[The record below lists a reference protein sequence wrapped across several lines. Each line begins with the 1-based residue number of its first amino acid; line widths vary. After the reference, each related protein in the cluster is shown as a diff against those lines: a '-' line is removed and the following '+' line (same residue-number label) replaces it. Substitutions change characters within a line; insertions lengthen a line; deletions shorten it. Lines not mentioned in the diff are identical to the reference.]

1 MPPKVS
7 CPGLDPAVGCQV
19 PGSVPCSP
27 PLVDSHFPESQLGS
41 NQHWRRGRARFR
53 QPESLCFAVCL
64 LARLLHW
71 LADLLLLARSACL
84 ACRRPLPL
92 LRPVLTTFHLTTTT
106 ACTTTPHPPTG
117 STGHRVRTADSAIV
131 NPRRRRQPSAS
142 PSTSPIATYLPYL
155 PDLPTPTYRPTT
167 FSRCPAPTLFGPT
180 ACLPACLLTYDF
192 LNLRPCNLPF
202 HHPSCCFPNNTPLST
217 CDRDRVHRPRTRPL
231 SAAPSQQLHRAS
243 HPPHHP
249 QSTLTA
255 LPTNSTRSKKRRLCS
270 QDYTCHVPS
279 LRPLQEGWVAE
290 SHALGRDTREKPA
303 CSLLPLPSSR
313 SILPTTDTHFRG
325 AIREECFESAN

>member
-142 PSTSPIATYLPYL
+142 PSTSPIATYQHQPT
-155 PDLPTPTYRPTT
+155 DLPRLPAAQRPH
-167 FSRCPAPTLFGPT
+167 SLDQLP